1 MFEGTY
7 TALVTPFT
15 TAGDVDFGKLTELVD
30 FQLSQGVDGLVPVGT
45 TGESPTLSTEEHIRV
60 IERVIEAVARRA
72 KVIAGT
78 GSNCTSEALDLT
90 RAARDAG
97 ADGTLQV
104 TPYYN
109 RPSQEGLIR
118 HFSRI
123 ADLGLPVM
131 LYHVPGRTSCGIE
144 IETAAALARH
154 PNIVAIKEAGGSVD
168 RVSRLARE
176 CPLTILSGD
185 DMLALPMIAVGA
197 RGVVSVASNLI
208 PRRVSDLIR
217 AALAGRWEEARRIHL
232 ACHEL
237 FTNLFVETNPV
248 PIKAAMA
255 LRGMIGETVRL
266 PLCELKESSRTLLR
280 ETLARAEL

>member
-15 TAGDVDFGKLTELVD
+15 RDGNVDFGKLTDLVE
-30 FQLSQGVDGLVPVGT
+30 FQLSQGIDGIVPVGT
-45 TGESPTLSTEEHIRV
+45 TGESPTLTTEEHVRV
-60 IERVIEAVARRA
+60 VEHVILSVAKRA

-78 GSNCTSEALDLT
+78 GSNCTAEALELT
-90 RAARDAG
+90 RIARDAG

-109 RPSQEGLIR
+109 RPSQEGLVR
-118 HFSRI
+118 HFSAI

-144 IETAAALARH
+144 IETAAELARH
-154 PNIVAIKEAGGSVD
+154 PNIVAIKEAGGSAD
-168 RVSRLARE
+168 RVSRLARA

-197 RGVVSVASNLI
+197 RGLVSVASNLI
-208 PRRVSDLIR
+208 PRKVSDLVR
-217 AALAGRWEEARRIHL
+217 AALEGRMDEARRIHL

-248 PIKAAMA
+248 PVKAAMA
-255 LRGMIGETVRL
+255 LRGMIEETVRL
-266 PLCELKESSRTLLR
+266 PLCGLKESSRTLLR
-280 ETLARAEL
+280 ETMARADL

>member
-1 MFEGTY
+1 MFEGSY

-15 TAGDVDFGKLTELVD
+15 TAGDVDFGKLTDLVE
-30 FQLSQGVDGLVPVGT
+30 FQLSQGIDGIVPVGT
-45 TGESPTLSTEEHIRV
+45 TGESPTLSFEEHVRV
-60 IERVIEAVARRA
+60 VEQVIQAVGKRA

-78 GSNCTSEALDLT
+78 GSNCTSEAIELT
-90 RAARDAG
+90 RIARDAG

-118 HFSRI
+118 HFSAI

-144 IETAAALARH
+144 IETAVALAKH

-168 RVSRLARE
+168 RVSRLVRS
-176 CPLTILSGD
+176 CSLTVLSGD
-185 DMLALPMIAVGA
+185 DMLALPMISVGA
-197 RGVVSVASNLI
+197 RGVVSVASNLV
-208 PRRVSDLIR
+208 PRKVSDLVR
-217 AALAGRWEEARRIHL
+217 AALAGRWEEALRIHL

-248 PIKAAMA
+248 PVKAAMA
-255 LRGMIGETVRL
+255 LRGMIEETVRL

-280 ETLARAEL
+280 ETLARADL